1 MLQDFRRLSPW
12 LKNTSEKYNPGNTCF
27 LAPLS
32 KYTDPDGLIKSCF
45 FRPAEMYFKNVS
57 RLLILLSA
65 LFYLISCTPQS
76 CQEETEVL
84 TGTSFYR
91 SGTGRSEAPDSV
103 TLYGAGKEGL
113 YIYKKASGKQVIFIP
128 LDASSGECSFVI
140 GINGIYDT
148 LEFTY
153 STYPHLLSK
162 GCGYTFFH
170 DILECNFSVNII
182 DTVIIRNKRVT
193 NRNEENI
200 RIFY

>member
-1 MLQDFRRLSPW
+1 MLQDCRKPSPW
-12 LKNTSEKYNPGNTCF
+12 LKNISEKFNPGNYWF
-27 LAPLS
+27 LAAS
-32 KYTDPDGLIKSCF
+32 TKYTEPTGLNNPCF
-45 FRPAEMYFKNVS
+45 FRPAEKFLINIS
-57 RLLILLSA
+57 RLLLILSA
-65 LFYLISCTPQS
+65 SFYLISCTPQS

-91 SGTGRSEAPDSV
+91 SGTGKSEAPDSV
-103 TLYGAGKEGL
+103 TLYGAGKKGS
-113 YIYKKASGKQVIFIP
+113 YIYREASGKQVIFLP

-162 GCGYTFFH
+162 ECGYTFFH